1 MRITN
6 RTIGKIARIANKY
19 VETRSYS
26 EIRGGRR
33 VKKYWLA
40 FGGEEDSAKF
50 IQELKNR
57 GLPLPTKIQGSSQLI
72 NGWGY
77 VVYYLKEEV
86 ATEQELIREEELK
99 SMRRKEK

>member
-1 MRITN
+1 MKITN
-6 RTIGKIARIANKY
+6 REIGKIARSVNKY
-19 VETRSYS
+19 VDTRTYS

-40 FGGEEDSAKF
+40 FGGEEDSGKF
-50 IQELKNR
+50 IQELKDR
-57 GLPLPTKIQGSSQLI
+57 GFPLPTKIQGSSQLI

-77 VVYYLKEEV
+77 VLYYLKEEV

-99 SMRRKEK
+99 SMRRKDK

>member
-1 MRITN
+1 
-6 RTIGKIARIANKY
+6 
-19 VETRSYS
+19 
-26 EIRGGRR
+26 
-33 VKKYWLA
+33 
-40 FGGEEDSAKF
+40 
-50 IQELKNR
+50 
-57 GLPLPTKIQGSSQLI
+57 QGSSQLI